1 MKPAHFSLT
10 INITYLS
17 AIVYYYCNI
26 YVGIVVISNLFH
38 IIVLLFLCQSQIAQ
52 KFLEK
57 IVFAVQ
63 IDKMY

>member
-1 MKPAHFSLT
+1 MKPAHICLT
-10 INITYLS
+10 INTPYLS

-26 YVGIVVISNLFH
+26 YAFIVVISNLFH

-52 KFLEK
+52 KFLVK

-63 IDKMY
+63 IDKMC

>member
-1 MKPAHFSLT
+1 MKPAHISLT

-17 AIVYYYCNI
+17 TFVYYYCNI
-26 YVGIVVISNLFH
+26 YVFIAVISNLFH

-52 KFLEK
+52 KFLAK

>member
-1 MKPAHFSLT
+1 MATYQQNMHIIAHLSLK
-10 INITYLS
+10 N
-17 AIVYYYCNI
+17 
-26 YVGIVVISNLFH
+26 SNLFH

-52 KFLEK
+52 KFLAK

>member
-1 MKPAHFSLT
+1 MKPAHISLT
-10 INITYLS
+10 INTPYLS

-26 YVGIVVISNLFH
+26 YVDIVVISNLFH

-52 KFLEK
+52 KFLVK

>member
-1 MKPAHFSLT
+1 MKPAHISLT

-17 AIVYYYCNI
+17 TIVYYYCNI
-26 YVGIVVISNLFH
+26 YVDIVVISNLFH

-52 KFLEK
+52 KFLAK
-57 IVFAVQ
+57 IVFGVQ

>member
-1 MKPAHFSLT
+1 MNPVLVSLT
-10 INITYLS
+10 INTPYLS
-17 AIVYYYCNI
+17 TIVYYYCNI
-26 YVGIVVISNLFH
+26 YVFIVAISNLFH

-52 KFLEK
+52 KFLIK

>member
-1 MKPAHFSLT
+1 MKPAHISLT
-10 INITYLS
+10 INIANLS
-17 AIVYYYCNI
+17 TFVYYYCNI
-26 YVGIVVISNLFH
+26 YVFIVVISNLFH

-52 KFLEK
+52 KFLIK